1 MYAKAHPF
9 GYIPKKKKGL
19 TSHDREQ
26 VQRIQTIRMKNWQT
40 RTIKH
45 YDSQRK
51 GKTFAEMVYESYK
64 V

>member
-9 GYIPKKKKGL
+9 GYIPRKKKGL
-19 TSHDREQ
+19 TSHYREQ
-26 VQRIQTIRMKNWQT
+26 VQRIQTILMENGQT

-45 YDSQRK
+45 YGLQRK